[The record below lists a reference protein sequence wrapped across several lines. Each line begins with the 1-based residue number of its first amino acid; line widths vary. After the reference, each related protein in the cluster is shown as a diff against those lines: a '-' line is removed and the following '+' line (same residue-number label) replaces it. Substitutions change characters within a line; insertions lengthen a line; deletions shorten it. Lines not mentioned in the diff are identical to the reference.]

1 MKNNLFNKYVQYIQY
16 FEKMT
21 CYEKNIIQQLN
32 PNIIDEN
39 RILHYKTD
47 LLLSLVLA
55 IKDHQ
60 KIRFDAF
67 AAFFDFHLIEIT
79 LTSFSLNQRF
89 QLFEILLKNCYSS
102 DRKDEIK
109 VASIFFITILLK

>member
-1 MKNNLFNKYVQYIQY
+1 MHLFYDKIIEQLEDNMKNNLFNKYVQYIQY

-47 LLLSLVLA
+47 LL
-55 IKDHQ
+55 
-60 KIRFDAF
+60 F
-67 AAFFDFHLIEIT
+67 
-79 LTSFSLNQRF
+79 
-89 QLFEILLKNCYSS
+89 
-102 DRKDEIK
+102 
-109 VASIFFITILLK
+109 